1 MSLRKS
7 YRPDSGRPEDLYCRE
22 FLGHMKG
29 QEMRL
34 YKRFFRKSPQLD
46 FRQTL
51 VNWIV
56 MVGERS
62 AKLKLNTLHLAVKL
76 LDFFMDGHN
85 IQQEKLYLVAM
96 ASLTIAAKFDEKE
109 SKVPK
114 LSHLIDCTPVELQD
128 DFRNTDSVKN
138 HGFLEAMILNYFDWN
153 VFLPT
158 SSSFAAV
165 ILPQV
170 LKDTDL
176 YQDQAITFEQMEQIN
191 LRSQFSELLRYFLR
205 LSIVD
210 SNYIEVKPSIMGCS
224 AVYACRHVFGLS
236 PVWPPRLRDL
246 VGLDEADLIDCAFV
260 LIDTHQR
267 ALSGQIGVE
276 GGCGV
281 IGHTRRPLPPS
292 FKRKPTAKPA
302 ASTLP
307 VAKQSRKKAKV
318 TAIVEVVDDE
328 EKVEIK
334 RKKERTSS
342 ASNSKQSAK
351 KPTTVSTKAKGKKR
365 KSEDEGYGSFF
376 DQSGGSSRNSSSS
389 TAKNVD
395 MLIRS
400 SEVLE
405 ATEKRHQSFKQEIKE
420 EILGTNSC

>member
-7 YRPDSGRPEDLYCRE
+7 YRPDSGRPDDLYCRE
-22 FLGHMKG
+22 FLDHMKG

-224 AVYACRHVFGLS
+224 VVYACRHVFELS

-267 ALSGQIGVE
+267 ALSGQTGVE

-281 IGHTRRPLPPS
+281 IGHRRPLPPS

-302 ASTLP
+302 ASTPP

-318 TAIVEVVDDE
+318 TAIVEVVVDE
-328 EKVEIK
+328 AEVEIK

-365 KSEDEGYGSFF
+365 KTEDEGYGSFF
-376 DQSGGSSRNSSSS
+376 DQSGGS
-389 TAKNVD
+389 TANNVD

-405 ATEKRHQSFKQEIKE
+405 ATERRHQSFKQEIKE